1 MKKLTEAS
9 IKGILSAIASGEHL
23 SDVAKKFKVA
33 EISIGNIAR
42 GATHATVT
50 GLVGENAGVK
60 YLRDN
65 KQKFIITKKPRAKA
79 EPHVDPVSPVSD
91 DTHTEQPVVQTE
103 HIAVASTP
111 IPRKVKAK
119 KKPVGVVTTT
129 IEDRAKSL
137 KDQASQIVVDLDT
150 NIANLEDVIKQKLAE
165 IDEINVKKNDMEL
178 SRAHWKSVLTAM
190 NPES

>member
-1 MKKLTEAS
+1 MKKLTDAS

-42 GATHATVT
+42 GATHASVT
-50 GLVGENAGVK
+50 GLVGDNSGVK

-65 KQKFIITKKPRAKA
+65 KQKFIITKKPRATKT
-79 EPHVDPVSPVSD
+79 ELVDPVSETPV
-91 DTHTEQPVVQTE
+91 EQPVVQD

-111 IPRKVKAK
+111 IPRKSK

-129 IEDRAKSL
+129 IEDRVKGL
-137 KDQASQIVVDLDT
+137 KDQASQIVVELDNSIGDIQ
-150 NIANLEDVIKQKLAE
+150 NIIDQKLAE
-165 IDEINVKKNDMEL
+165 IDELRGKKNDMEL
-178 SRAHWKSVLTAM
+178 SRTHWKSVLTAM